1 MKTIILGGALAG
13 LLALSAC
20 QSPLTPA
27 QDVQIGCIGAE
38 TGAAIA
44 RATTSGGA
52 AVTAGKVG
60 NGVDAGCAG
69 AAAAARALSK

>member
-27 QDVQIGCIGAE
+27 QDVQLGCIGAK

-44 RATTSGGA
+44 GAATSGGA
-52 AVTAGKVG
+52 AVTAGKVS
-60 NGVDAGCAG
+60 NGVNAGCAG
-69 AAAAARALSK
+69 AAAAVGVLNK